1 VAARCAF
8 LEANS
13 SPLDV
18 VRGLTEEISDGR
30 SDDVDPGE
38 AAESILDATDSLLT
52 AVEKARLV
60 QRLLDTGT
68 TTDRVALSS
77 LLAEETAET
86 SEAAARPVGT
96 DTDLPEACHVRSNE
110 AVLGMAVGELLD
122 DAIQHADGSELRVEL
137 SLTARET
144 VTIRVA
150 DNGPGIPEQDR
161 EAVLSGTET
170 DLEHSSRISL

>member
-1 VAARCAF
+1 MAARCAF

-30 SDDVDPGE
+30 SDDVDPEE

-86 SEAAARPVGT
+86 SEAAARPVET
-96 DTDLPEACHVRSNE
+96 DTDLPEACHARSNE